1 MKANIL
7 ENIRARFL
15 TALQSIDNFLNK
27 EPEQKKPVGKLDTK
41 TETPHKQVYSKNQ
54 KQGNKKEIYGHKGS
68 GYKGKGNVN
77 TDAATFNHPRK
88 EEPHGKV
95 H

>member
-27 EPEQKKPVGKLDTK
+27 EPEQKKPVDKLDTK
-41 TETPHKQVYSKNQ
+41 TETPNKQIYSKNPNR
-54 KQGNKKEIYGHKGS
+54 GNKKEVYGHKGS

-88 EEPHGKV
+88 EEPRGKV